1 MQQEILSALL
11 GLDIGRINTR
21 ASLFVISE
29 GKYRLLDCGISST
42 SLGPELHLGTG
53 VNAALQ
59 VLQQKSGHVIM
70 KAEGGLVM
78 PATAVGLG
86 IDQVALTTSAGPRI
100 RAVVLGLSEHGSLRA
115 GYALAGSM
123 MLALV
128 GCFGLADLADGSS
141 MVDAL
146 IRLRPD
152 VVLLVGG
159 EDAGAEAPVRR
170 WVEVLRLAG
179 ALLPIQVKPTL
190 IYAGNPSLENDIR
203 RRLEP
208 VLSLHI
214 IPNIQPLLNEW
225 DLVPA
230 QNALEKEILRIWE
243 DQVPGLADLTNLTQN
258 LTGTNGFMFC
268 RSTRYLNRTFKGSQ
282 RETDG
287 RGILAVDLGGGSTT
301 LSAGMDGRT
310 GMVIEDVC
318 IDIASEQIDALCK
331 TVQQW
336 AVTPVT
342 LQEVQQ
348 YVIEQALHP
357 AVVPENV
364 KALSLSQAAAR
375 YRLQHATKQLS
386 GNHPW
391 FTLNASPTKA
401 GHFEP
406 VIASGAV
413 LTQAPTPGQAMMILL
428 DGLQPCGITTMVLD
442 QNHLLPILGA
452 AGEAQ
457 PVLPV
462 HVLASD
468 AFVNLGTVISPVS
481 QAPAGKDILTVQ
493 VAVDDGKIYS
503 VDITQG
509 TLRRLV
515 IPPGVSAVLELKPSR
530 QTDIGFNG
538 MGVGGSLKVT
548 GGLLGVVIDARG
560 RPLRLPDAD
569 ESRVEQLRRWLWA
582 LGG

>member
-1 MQQEILSALL
+1 
-11 GLDIGRINTR
+11 
-21 ASLFVISE
+21 
-29 GKYRLLDCGISST
+29 
-42 SLGPELHLGTG
+42 
-53 VNAALQ
+53 
-59 VLQQKSGHVIM
+59 
-70 KAEGGLVM
+70 
-78 PATAVGLG
+78 
-86 IDQVALTTSAGPRI
+86 
-100 RAVVLGLSEHGSLRA
+100 
-115 GYALAGSM
+115 
-123 MLALV
+123 
-128 GCFGLADLADGSS
+128 
-141 MVDAL
+141 
-146 IRLRPD
+146 
-152 VVLLVGG
+152 
-159 EDAGAEAPVRR
+159 
-170 WVEVLRLAG
+170 
-179 ALLPIQVKPTL
+179 
-190 IYAGNPSLENDIR
+190 
-203 RRLEP
+203 

-214 IPNIQPLLNEW
+214 IPNIQPLIGEW

-282 RETDG
+282 REVDG

-301 LSAGMDGRT
+301 LSAGMDGQT
-310 GMVIEDVC
+310 GTVIEDVC

-342 LQEVQQ
+342 LQEVRQ

-357 AVVPENV
+357 AVVPETI

-375 YRLQHATKQLS
+375 YRLQHAAKQLL

-391 FTLNASPTKA
+391 FTLNASADRA

-428 DGLQPCGITTMVLD
+428 DGLQPRGITTMVLD

-493 VAVDDGKIYS
+493 VAVDDGKTYS
-503 VDITQG
+503 VDIKQG
-509 TLRRLV
+509 TLRRLI
-515 IPPGVSAVLELKPSR
+515 IPPGVLAVLELKPSR

-569 ESRVEQLRRWLWA
+569 ESRVEQLRRWLWV